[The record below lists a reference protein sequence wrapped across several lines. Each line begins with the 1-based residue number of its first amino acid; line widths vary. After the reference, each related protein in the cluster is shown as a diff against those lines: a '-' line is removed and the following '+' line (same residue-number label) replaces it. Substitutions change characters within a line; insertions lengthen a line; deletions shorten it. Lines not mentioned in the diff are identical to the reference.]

1 VGPSIVRAVS
11 EEFGTWHHGLIA
23 RWWAEFNVATTEE
36 LAYFKAAIREFG
48 EPALDLA
55 CGTGRILFPL
65 VAEGI
70 DVDGADISTDMI
82 SLAQAEAVRRAL
94 KPRLTVQAMHD
105 LDLARM
111 YRTVYICGSF
121 GLGGR
126 RDYDRQALKRVH
138 EHLEPGG
145 ALLITNHFLPYD
157 DRWMPEY
164 RAGIPGE
171 WQKEGDRR
179 TALDGDEIELLS
191 RVGEQDP
198 LAQRLTRQIR
208 ARLWHGGQVVKEEE
222 YSLRINIYFAQELL
236 LMLDEAGFR
245 DLEVQAGYTGRL
257 ATADDGMVAFVAKK

>member
-1 VGPSIVRAVS
+1 MQSIVRPVS

-23 RWWAEFNVATTEE
+23 RWWAEFNVATPEE
-36 LAYFKAAIREFG
+36 LAYFKAAVRRFG

-65 VAEGI
+65 LAEGF
-70 DVDGADISTDMI
+70 DVDGADISMDMI
-82 SLAQAEAVRRAL
+82 ALAQAEAT
-94 KPRLTVQAMHD
+94 KHGYNPRLTVQAMHE
-105 LDLARM
+105 LDLART

-126 RDYDRQALKRVH
+126 REYDREALKRVH
-138 EHLEPGG
+138 QHLEPGG
-145 ALLITNHFLPYD
+145 ALLITNHVLPYD
-157 DRWMPEY
+157 DQWMPEY

-198 LAQRLTRQIR
+198 LKQRLTHQIR
-208 ARLWHGGQVVKEEE
+208 ARLLHGGQVVKEEE

-236 LMLDEAGFR
+236 LMLDDAGFR
-245 DLEVQAGYTGRL
+245 DLEVQAGYTGRP
-257 ATADDGMVAFVAKK
+257 ATANDGMVAFVARK